1 MGAFGF
7 WLITKIEERWRKPSI
22 RIEYGV
28 DYPFRASALFEN
40 GQKAEFI
47 RVRVKNEGRGT
58 AKRCKCYIRHITL
71 NAGGRL
77 TRLPSEELML
87 TSWVPREAGVTVINI
102 PSNLDFL
109 ADVAYTIKVGTS
121 FKLRRSLMFKT
132 RTSLTSL
139 GTLATLNLRL
149 SRSAKTFPLQGEPS
163 SFGSMANRRFCC
175 HCCNARYCRCCG
187 SGLGQRNRPWP
198 R

>member
-121 FKLRRSLMFKT
+121 FKVAPVFNVQNQNVSDIFGHVGDFELEVVAIGENFPTARRTIKFRFDGKSPVL
-132 RTSLTSL
+132 L
-139 GTLATLNLRL
+139 
-149 SRSAKTFPLQGEPS
+149 PL
-163 SFGSMANRRFCC
+163 
-175 HCCNARYCRCCG
+175 
-187 SGLGQRNRPWP
+187 L
-198 R
+198 

>member
-121 FKLRRSLMFKT
+121 FKVAPVFNVQNQNVSDIFGHVGDFELEVVAIGENFPARRTIKFRFDGKSPVL
-132 RTSLTSL
+132 L
-139 GTLATLNLRL
+139 
-149 SRSAKTFPLQGEPS
+149 PL
-163 SFGSMANRRFCC
+163 
-175 HCCNARYCRCCG
+175 
-187 SGLGQRNRPWP
+187 L
-198 R
+198 